1 MVSGRGRQR
10 FMAYLTDSTC
20 CTSVVENNPRKII
33 RYSSD
38 CPKLIA
44 RNAVVKKRET
54 ESAWSR
60 SISDL
65 IVTLVGKRYVQYV
78 KEGSHQSIVNEK
90 VKKTHLAPHVP
101 SINCLYTKDRIIPH
115 ISTSGTFIKELMLT
129 DRSSLLSAHCTA
141 IHFLVE

>member
-65 IVTLVGKRYVQYV
+65 IVTLVGKRYVRYV
-78 KEGSHQSIVNEK
+78 KEGSHQSIVTEK
-90 VKKTHLAPHVP
+90 VKKKLTLHHTFLP
-101 SINCLYTKDRIIPH
+101 SIVSTRKTGSYH
-115 ISTSGTFIKELMLT
+115 ISFLLT
-129 DRSSLLSAHCTA
+129 LS
-141 IHFLVE
+141 